1 MHFGIIFECFSSNME
16 GIITGDLIN
25 SRQVEPSEWMPA
37 LKKVL
42 KKYGK
47 EPKNWEIF
55 RGDSFQLNTK
65 PEDALLAAILIK
77 AEIKQWKN
85 LDVRIGIGLG
95 EITYQA
101 AKITESNG
109 TAFLNS
115 GECFEELKKQTL
127 AIKTPN
133 KDLNTTLNLM
143 IELASLTIDRWT
155 ETAAKLIK
163 IKIENPNVNQKD
175 LASLLNKTAQGT
187 ISEGLKRGGYD
198 EIQKLLDYYKHKI
211 SEL

>member
-1 MHFGIIFECFSSNME
+1 ME
-16 GIITGDLIN
+16 AIITGDLIN
-25 SRQVEPSEWMPA
+25 SRKVEPSEWMPA

-65 PEDALLAAILIK
+65 PEDALMAAILIK
-77 AEIKQWKN
+77 AQIKQWKN
-85 LDVRIGIGLG
+85 LDVRIGIGIG

-133 KDLNTTLNLM
+133 KDLNETLNLM

-163 IKIENPNVNQKD
+163 LKIENQNLNQKD
-175 LASLLNKTAQGT
+175 LANLLNKTAQGT
-187 ISEGLKRGGYD
+187 ISEGLKRAGYD
-198 EIQKLLDYYKHKI
+198 EIQRLLNYYKLKI

>member
-1 MHFGIIFECFSSNME
+1 MDARLEKSA
-16 GIITGDLIN
+16 
-25 SRQVEPSEWMPA
+25 Q
-37 LKKVL
+37 KVR
-42 KKYGK
+42 K
-47 EPKNWEIF
+47 EPANWEIF

-65 PEDALLAAILIK
+65 PEDALMAAILLK

-85 LDVRIGIGLG
+85 LDIRLAIGLG
-95 EITYQA
+95 EITYRA

-133 KDLNTTLNLM
+133 KELDTTLNLM
-143 IELASLTIDRWT
+143 IELASLTIDKWT

-163 IKIENPNVNQKD
+163 LKIENPTVNQKD
-175 LASLLNKTAQGT
+175 LANLLNKTAQGT

-198 EIQKLLDYYKHKI
+198 EIQKLLDYYKIKI
-211 SEL
+211 SGL

>member
-1 MHFGIIFECFSSNME
+1 ME
-16 GIITGDLIN
+16 AIITGDLMN
-25 SRQVEPSEWMPA
+25 SRKVEPSEWMPA

-65 PEDALLAAILIK
+65 PEDALMAAILIK
-77 AEIKQWKN
+77 AKIKQWKN
-85 LDVRIGIGLG
+85 LDVRIGIGIG

-133 KDLNTTLNLM
+133 KDLNETLNLM

-163 IKIENPNVNQKD
+163 LKIENQNLNQKD
-175 LASLLNKTAQGT
+175 LANLLNKTAQGT
-187 ISEGLKRGGYD
+187 ISEGLKRAGYD
-198 EIQKLLDYYKHKI
+198 EIQRLLNYYKLKI

>member
-1 MHFGIIFECFSSNME
+1 ME
-16 GIITGDLIN
+16 AIITGDLMN
-25 SRQVEPSEWMPA
+25 SRLVDPNEWMPA

-42 KKYGK
+42 KQYGK

-65 PEDALLAAILIK
+65 PEDALMAAILIK
-77 AEIKQWKN
+77 AEIKQWKD
-85 LDVRIGIGLG
+85 LDVRIGIGIG

-115 GECFEELKKQTL
+115 GACFEELKKQTL
-127 AIKTPN
+127 AIKSPN
-133 KDLNTTLNLM
+133 KDLDETLNLM

-163 IKIENPNVNQKD
+163 IKIENPTLNQKD
-175 LASLLNKTAQGT
+175 LANMLNKTAQGT

-198 EIQKLLDYYKHKI
+198 EIQKLLDYYKLKI
-211 SEL
+211 NEL

>member
-1 MHFGIIFECFSSNME
+1 ME
-16 GIITGDLIN
+16 AIITGDLIN

-65 PEDALLAAILIK
+65 PEDALMAAILIK
-77 AEIKQWKN
+77 AKIKQWKN
-85 LDVRIGIGLG
+85 LDVRIGIGIG

-101 AKITESNG
+101 AKITESDG

-133 KDLNTTLNLM
+133 KDLNETLNLM

-163 IKIENPNVNQKD
+163 LKIENQNLNQKD
-175 LASLLNKTAQGT
+175 LANLLNKTAQGT
-187 ISEGLKRGGYD
+187 ISEGLKRAGYD
-198 EIQKLLDYYKHKI
+198 EIQRLLNYYKLKI

>member
-1 MHFGIIFECFSSNME
+1 ME
-16 GIITGDLIN
+16 AIITGDLIN
-25 SRQVEPSEWMPA
+25 SREVEPNEWMPA
-37 LKKVL
+37 LKQVL

-65 PEDALLAAILIK
+65 PEDALMAAILIK

-85 LDVRIGIGLG
+85 LDVRIGIGVG

-143 IELASLTIDRWT
+143 IELALLTIDRWT

-175 LASLLNKTAQGT
+175 LANLLNKTAQGT

-198 EIQKLLDYYKHKI
+198 EIQKLLNYYKLKI

>member
-1 MHFGIIFECFSSNME
+1 ME
-16 GIITGDLIN
+16 AIITGDLIN

-65 PEDALLAAILIK
+65 PEDALMAAILIK
-77 AEIKQWKN
+77 AKIKQWKN
-85 LDVRIGIGLG
+85 LDVRIGIGIG

-127 AIKTPN
+127 AIKTPH
-133 KDLNTTLNLM
+133 KDLNETLNLM

-163 IKIENPNVNQKD
+163 LKIENQNLNQKD
-175 LASLLNKTAQGT
+175 LANLLNKTAQGT
-187 ISEGLKRGGYD
+187 ISEGLKRAGYD
-198 EIQKLLDYYKHKI
+198 EIQRLLNYYKLKI

>member
-1 MHFGIIFECFSSNME
+1 ME
-16 GIITGDLIN
+16 AIITGDLIN

-65 PEDALLAAILIK
+65 PEDALMAAILIK
-77 AEIKQWKN
+77 AKIKQWKN
-85 LDVRIGIGLG
+85 LDVRIGIGIG

-133 KDLNTTLNLM
+133 KDLNETLNLM

-163 IKIENPNVNQKD
+163 LKIENQNLNQKD
-175 LASLLNKTAQGT
+175 LANLLNKTAQGT
-187 ISEGLKRGGYD
+187 ISEGLKRAGYD
-198 EIQKLLDYYKHKI
+198 EIQRLLNYYKLKI

>member
-1 MHFGIIFECFSSNME
+1 ME
-16 GIITGDLIN
+16 AIITGDLIN

-65 PEDALLAAILIK
+65 PEDALMAAFLIK

-127 AIKTPN
+127 AIKTPD
-133 KDLNTTLNLM
+133 KDLNITLNLM

-163 IKIENPNVNQKD
+163 IKMENPSVNQKD
-175 LASLLNKTAQGT
+175 LANLLNKTAQGT

-198 EIQKLLDYYKHKI
+198 EIQKLLDYYKLKI

>member
-1 MHFGIIFECFSSNME
+1 M
-16 GIITGDLIN
+16 
-25 SRQVEPSEWMPA
+25 
-37 LKKVL
+37 
-42 KKYGK
+42 
-47 EPKNWEIF
+47 
-55 RGDSFQLNTK
+55 
-65 PEDALLAAILIK
+65 AAMLIK
-77 AEIKQWKN
+77 AEIKQWKD
-85 LDVRIGIGLG
+85 LDVRIGIGIG

-115 GECFEELKKQTL
+115 GECFEDLKKQTL

-133 KDLNTTLNLM
+133 KELNTTLNLM
-143 IELASLTIDRWT
+143 IELASLTVDRWT

-163 IKIENPNVNQKD
+163 LKIENPTANQKD
-175 LASLLNKTAQGT
+175 LANLLNKTAQGT

-198 EIQKLLDYYKHKI
+198 EIQKLLDYYKLKI

>member
-1 MHFGIIFECFSSNME
+1 ME
-16 GIITGDLIN
+16 AIITGDLIN
-25 SRQVEPSEWMPA
+25 SRQVEPIEWLPA

-42 KKYGK
+42 KQYGK

-55 RGDSFQLNTK
+55 RGDSFQLNAK
-65 PEDALLAAILIK
+65 PEYALEAALLIK
-77 AEIKQWKN
+77 AEMKQWKN
-85 LDVRIGIGLG
+85 LDVRIGIGIG

-115 GECFEELKKQTL
+115 GECFDELKKQTL

-133 KDLNTTLNLM
+133 KELNATLNLM
-143 IELASLTIDRWT
+143 IELASLTIDKWT
-155 ETAAKLIK
+155 ETAARLFKL
-163 IKIENPNVNQKD
+163 KIENPVANQKD
-175 LASLLNKTAQGT
+175 LANLLNKTAQGT

-198 EIQKLLDYYKHKI
+198 EIQKLLDYYKLKI
-211 SEL
+211 SDL

>member
-1 MHFGIIFECFSSNME
+1 ME
-16 GIITGDLIN
+16 AIITGDLIN
-25 SRQVEPSEWMPA
+25 SRQVEPNEWMPA

-65 PEDALLAAILIK
+65 PEDALMAAILIK

-85 LDVRIGIGLG
+85 LDVRIGIGVG

-133 KDLNTTLNLM
+133 KDLNATLNLM

-163 IKIENPNVNQKD
+163 IKIENPTVNQKD
-175 LASLLNKTAQGT
+175 LANLLNKTAQGT

-198 EIQKLLDYYKHKI
+198 EIEKLLNYYKLKI

>member
-1 MHFGIIFECFSSNME
+1 ME
-16 GIITGDLIN
+16 AIITGDLIN

-65 PEDALLAAILIK
+65 PEEALMAAILIK
-77 AEIKQWKN
+77 AKIKQWKN
-85 LDVRIGIGLG
+85 LDVRIGIGIG

-133 KDLNTTLNLM
+133 KDLNETLNLM

-163 IKIENPNVNQKD
+163 LKIENPNLNQKD
-175 LASLLNKTAQGT
+175 LANLLNKLAQGT

-198 EIQKLLDYYKHKI
+198 EIQKLLNYYKLKI

>member
-1 MHFGIIFECFSSNME
+1 ME
-16 GIITGDLIN
+16 AIITGDLIN
-25 SRQVEPSEWMPA
+25 SRLVDPNKWMPA

-42 KKYGK
+42 KQYGK

-65 PEDALLAAILIK
+65 PEEALMAAMLLK
-77 AEIKQWKN
+77 AEIKQWKD
-85 LDVRIGIGLG
+85 LDVRIGIGIG

-115 GECFEELKKQTL
+115 GECFEDLKKQTL

-133 KDLNTTLNLM
+133 KELNTTLNLM
-143 IELASLTIDRWT
+143 IELASLTVDRWT

-163 IKIENPNVNQKD
+163 LKIENPTANQKD
-175 LASLLNKTAQGT
+175 LANLLNKTAQGT

-198 EIQKLLDYYKHKI
+198 EIQKLLDYYKLKI

>member
-1 MHFGIIFECFSSNME
+1 ME
-16 GIITGDLIN
+16 AIITGDLIN
-25 SRQVEPSEWMPA
+25 SRQAEPNEWMPA

-65 PEDALLAAILIK
+65 PEDALMAAILIK

-127 AIKTPN
+127 AIKTQN

-155 ETAAKLIK
+155 ETVAKLIK
-163 IKIENPNVNQKD
+163 IKMENPNVNQRD
-175 LASLLNKTAQGT
+175 LANLLNKTAQAT

-198 EIQKLLDYYKHKI
+198 EIQKLLDYYKLKI

>member
-1 MHFGIIFECFSSNME
+1 ME
-16 GIITGDLIN
+16 AIITGDLIN
-25 SRQVEPSEWMPA
+25 SRLVNPNKWMPA

-42 KKYGK
+42 KQYGK

-65 PEDALLAAILIK
+65 PEEALMAAMLIK
-77 AEIKQWKN
+77 AEIKQWKD
-85 LDVRIGIGLG
+85 LDVRIGIGIG

-115 GECFEELKKQTL
+115 GECFEDLKKQTL

-133 KDLNTTLNLM
+133 KELNTTLNLM
-143 IELASLTIDRWT
+143 IELASLTVDRWT

-163 IKIENPNVNQKD
+163 LKIENPTANQKD
-175 LASLLNKTAQGT
+175 LANLLNKTAQGT

-198 EIQKLLDYYKHKI
+198 EIQKLLDYFKLKI